1 MPVVWFLPQGFTF
14 LQPAVKTET
23 SDHPSESCWSREL
36 TRYLNVKWMRPKA
49 GGYRSTELPTSRHLT
64 KTGAPTSSA
73 TVGSNVCK
81 LLSLPN
87 YSLPLPTFERVVVSL
102 VWRQARLE

>member
-14 LQPAVKTET
+14 LQPAIKTET

-36 TRYLNVKWMRPKA
+36 TRFLSVKWMRPKA
-49 GGYRSTELPTSRHLT
+49 GGYR
-64 KTGAPTSSA
+64 KTGAPNSSA

-87 YSLPLPTFERVVVSL
+87 YSLPLPTVERVVVSL
-102 VWRQARLE
+102 VRRQARLE